1 MYGQIKKST
10 KIIKYRLQ
18 AGKLKKIISNYT
30 FVTTQ
35 KIPKSTNHSYWA
47 FPLIF
52 KNYYNLFIKLF
63 NKNGGDF
70 YGCWMLPYKEKFYKD
85 LKFYKPKCKNA
96 ESLQERTIQLK
107 TNITI

>member
-1 MYGQIKKST
+1 MNYLDLITIYQNWVLQLCGQIKKST

-18 AGKLKKIISNYT
+18 AGKNFKKISNYT

-52 KNYYNLFIKLF
+52 KKKIIIIYFKI
-63 NKNGGDF
+63 
-70 YGCWMLPYKEKFYKD
+70 
-85 LKFYKPKCKNA
+85 
-96 ESLQERTIQLK
+96 I
-107 TNITI
+107 